1 MISNKYFD
9 TNGDGDVGIAV
20 DSVDILMFS
29 LYPDRVLL
37 EGDIMMNISFSRL
50 VDCSLLFE
58 DQSLVESCCNLLI
71 IDFFFFLTV
80 LRVPMACS

>member
-1 MISNKYFD
+1 MISKKYFD
-9 TNGDGDVGIAV
+9 INGDGDVGIVVA
-20 DSVDILMFS
+20 SVDILMFS
-29 LYPDRVLL
+29 PYPDHVFL
-37 EGDIMMNISFSRL
+37 EGDIMMNIGFAGL

-80 LRVPMACS
+80 LRVPMACA